1 MINEQPR
8 LVMPATSFLYQNSY
22 GNIVIGDGGF
32 EYFDNKD
39 RRKFI
44 EIPWSEIDYVMVS
57 VFFKGHW
64 IPRIQV
70 VTKKNGGYI
79 FAAKEPKKLLKL
91 MQDYVPKE
99 NFVKPRTM
107 FKRIS
112 GWFKH

>member
-1 MINEQPR
+1 
-8 LVMPATSFLYQNSY
+8 MPATSFLYQNSY

-44 EIPWSEIDYVMVS
+44 EILWSEIDYVMVS

-99 NFVKPRTM
+99 NFVKPRPM

>member
-1 MINEQPR
+1 
-8 LVMPATSFLYQNSY
+8 
-22 GNIVIGDGGF
+22 
-32 EYFDNKD
+32 
-39 RRKFI
+39 
-44 EIPWSEIDYVMVS
+44 MVS

-99 NFVKPRTM
+99 NFVKPRPM

>member
-1 MINEQPR
+1 MLNEEPR

-32 EYFDNKD
+32 EYFDSKD
-39 RRKFI
+39 RRKFV
-44 EIPWSEIDYVMVS
+44 EIPWNEVDYVMVS
-57 VFFKGHW
+57 VFLKGHW
-64 IPRIQV
+64 IPRFQV

-99 NFVKPRTM
+99 NFVKPRPM